1 MVALRDGSCDAFG
14 DDRNL
19 QLGVRPATVKALRDD
34 ARVATPLTVRLPADK
49 RAVAVAAGGGG
60 LEGGHTAFV
69 LRDAAAGD
77 GAADELWAC
86 GHGRWGRSAS
96 SVPTSRSRRR

>member
-1 MVALRDGSCDAFG
+1 M
-14 DDRNL
+14 
-19 QLGVRPATVKALRDD
+19 
-34 ARVATPLTVRLPADK
+34 RLPAGK

-60 LEGGHTAFV
+60 LEGGQTAFV

-86 GHGRWGRSAS
+86 GHGRGQLGLGVHPRVGAGR
-96 SVPTSRSRRR
+96 